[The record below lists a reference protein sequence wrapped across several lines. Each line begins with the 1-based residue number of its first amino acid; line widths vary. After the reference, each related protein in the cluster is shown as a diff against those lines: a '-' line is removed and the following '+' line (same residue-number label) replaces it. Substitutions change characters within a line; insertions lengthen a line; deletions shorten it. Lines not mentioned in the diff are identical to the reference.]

1 MCIIAAVPGLI
12 TAAQAFAMNAAI
24 VGSVVASVATP
35 IMSHVAQQQQASA
48 QAQYQ
53 QQMYDMNK
61 EIADQALASQYIG
74 ISRRQIEEQKKA
86 AQEMMA
92 ISSQAAQARAIAGA
106 SAAESGVSGLSIDML
121 MNDYYRR
128 EYNYMTATQDQL
140 RGTMFQLEQAKEAAR
155 SEYQGRVM
163 SMTPQPVQYPSILAT
178 GIGVAGGLASS
189 AGTMYFNTFD
199 RSVVRA
205 GFSAGPFG
213 QGTAPAAP
221 YYLQR

>member
-12 TAAQAFAMNAAI
+12 TATQAVLMNVTIAA
-24 VGSVVASVATP
+24 SVAAAVATP

-86 AQEMMA
+86 AQEMQA

-140 RGTMFQLEQAKEAAR
+140 RGTMFQLEQAKEGAR

>member
-12 TAAQAFAMNAAI
+12 TAGQALAMNAAI
-24 VGSVVASVATP
+24 TASIVASVAAP
-35 IMSHVAQQQQASA
+35 IMSHVGQQQFASQQAA
-48 QAQYQ
+48 YQ

-61 EIADQALASQYIG
+61 EIADQALASQYAG
-74 ISRRQIEEQKKA
+74 ISRRQVEEQRKA
-86 AQEMMA
+86 AMEMEA

-106 SAAESGVSGLSIDML
+106 SAAESGVSGLSVDML
-121 MNDYYRR
+121 MNDYFRR
-128 EYNYMTATQDQL
+128 EYGFMTATQEQL
-140 RGTMFQLEQAKEAAR
+140 RGTLFQLEQAKEGAR

-178 GIGVAGGLASS
+178 GIGVVGGLASS

-205 GFSAGPFG
+205 GFNAGPFG
-213 QGTAPAAP
+213 TTAAPAAP
-221 YYLQR
+221 YYLAR